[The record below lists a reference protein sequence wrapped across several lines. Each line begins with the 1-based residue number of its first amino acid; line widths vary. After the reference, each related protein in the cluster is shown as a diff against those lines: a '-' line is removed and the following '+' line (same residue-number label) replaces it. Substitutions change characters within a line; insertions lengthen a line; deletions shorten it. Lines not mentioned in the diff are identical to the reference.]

1 MFNDIFKIP
10 HQEKLFLAYYGT
22 PTPDNIVGNFYK
34 SRQKL
39 TALLQA
45 KETEKLKNE
54 KEIVVGFYPSPGI
67 QSRYQCTKSYMETLQ
82 ERHLFNLA

>member
-1 MFNDIFKIP
+1 MKGKINMFNDISKLS

-39 TALLQA
+39 TALLQS
-45 KETEKLKNE
+45 KETEKLFQQVMKE
-54 KEIVVGFYPSPGI
+54 QIPQILQKEIHDF
-67 QSRYQCTKSYMETLQ
+67 
-82 ERHLFNLA
+82 FNQ